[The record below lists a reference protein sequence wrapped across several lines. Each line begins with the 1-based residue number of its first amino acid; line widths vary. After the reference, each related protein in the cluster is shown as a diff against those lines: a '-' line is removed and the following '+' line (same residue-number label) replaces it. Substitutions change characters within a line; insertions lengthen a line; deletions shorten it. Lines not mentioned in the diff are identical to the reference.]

1 MAPTTVTPGMQRDDT
16 PSRRGTPVADAPPSP
31 ESGATP
37 GFTPAQ
43 VEAAVSVIASFVANF
58 EPFRYSTEDAASLV
72 ASFNRAERV
81 CQAGKTLAAARVAES
96 SRHLGT
102 GHRNCAE
109 WLAEV
114 TGESRGEATDLLH
127 LGESLSAQ
135 PEVDEAYREGRL
147 SRTRAALVA
156 AAARVNPRGEHELV
170 AGAATDT
177 LRQLRERCA
186 RVRAEGR
193 TAEEQAR
200 AYEAIRAS
208 RRCRTWTDASGAFR
222 LEALLTPDAGA
233 FVSAAL
239 TPEADRLF
247 GLARTAGRHE
257 SPDAYAADA
266 LFALVTGR
274 GVDDPRVGRDAHP
287 GASMPQEERT
297 PPAPPPRPAAT
308 VHLRVDLAALRRGK
322 TASGEVCEI
331 PGVGPVPLGV
341 ARDLLG
347 DALLDLVITDGVDV
361 TTVCHLGRSIPAA
374 LRTALMERDR
384 CCVVPGCD
392 TRHGLEIDHW
402 RVPFAEGGAA
412 SLYNLAR
419 LCGHHHYLRTHKGF
433 QLDGGPGQWR
443 WRAPLATPLTPA
455 PGAQLPAPVNPT
467 TGSPG
472 SDPPLFIQRE

>member
-1 MAPTTVTPGMQRDDT
+1 
-16 PSRRGTPVADAPPSP
+16 
-31 ESGATP
+31 
-37 GFTPAQ
+37 
-43 VEAAVSVIASFVANF
+43 
-58 EPFRYSTEDAASLV
+58 
-72 ASFNRAERV
+72 
-81 CQAGKTLAAARVAES
+81 
-96 SRHLGT
+96 
-102 GHRNCAE
+102 
-109 WLAEV
+109 
-114 TGESRGEATDLLH
+114 
-127 LGESLSAQ
+127 
-135 PEVDEAYREGRL
+135 
-147 SRTRAALVA
+147 
-156 AAARVNPRGEHELV
+156 
-170 AGAATDT
+170 
-177 LRQLRERCA
+177 
-186 RVRAEGR
+186 
-193 TAEEQAR
+193 
-200 AYEAIRAS
+200 
-208 RRCRTWTDASGAFR
+208 
-222 LEALLTPDAGA
+222 
-233 FVSAAL
+233 
-239 TPEADRLF
+239 
-247 GLARTAGRHE
+247 
-257 SPDAYAADA
+257 
-266 LFALVTGR
+266 
-274 GVDDPRVGRDAHP
+274 
-287 GASMPQEERT
+287 
-297 PPAPPPRPAAT
+297 
-308 VHLRVDLAALRRGK
+308 VDLAALRLGK